1 MWGFFTFNWFLTPNK
16 REIQEKIGNFS
27 VCWMNVTPLNS
38 NDRPFAWSGDMFK
51 ITHARGTSKTKASQG
66 GLVWIALFCS
76 ALLWRSHVQLV
87 SKHVWFCNMWEHLF
101 VTCEKIA
108 QRAYLHV
115 YVLLYFMVSS
125 LSSQC
130 ILWLTFHVQGAAII
144 RMLEDVIG
152 KDVFFQGLQH
162 YLQTYKFS
170 NAKTNDLWQCLT
182 EQIQHGQVHL
192 NEQW

>member
-1 MWGFFTFNWFLTPNK
+1 M
-16 REIQEKIGNFS
+16 ID
-27 VCWMNVTPLNS
+27 PLHDLVACS
-38 NDRPFAWSGDMFK
+38 KSHMLGSK
-51 ITHARGTSKTKASQG
+51 LGRGTSKTKFKVDWYELLCFG
-66 GLVWIALFCS
+66 GPL
-76 ALLWRSHVQLV
+76 
-87 SKHVWFCNMWEHLF
+87 CNLCQSMCDF

-115 YVLLYFMVSS
+115 YVLLYFTVSS

-130 ILWLTFHVQGAAII
+130 ILWTTFHVQGAAII

-192 NEQW
+192 NEQ

>member
-1 MWGFFTFNWFLTPNK
+1 MFFSCTFNSFLTPNK
-16 REIQEKIGNFS
+16 KEIQEKFGNFS
-27 VCWMNVTPLNS
+27 ACWMNVTPLNW
-38 NDRPFAWSGDMFK
+38 NDRPFAWSGGMFK
-51 ITHARGTSKTKASQG
+51 ITHARKQVGPWDFQNKIQG
-66 GLVWIALFCS
+66 RLVWIALF
-76 ALLWRSHVQLV
+76 WRSLMQLV

-115 YVLLYFMVSS
+115 YVLLYFTVSS

-130 ILWLTFHVQGAAII
+130 ILWTTFHVQGAAII

-182 EQIQHGQVHL
+182 EQIPNGQVHL